1 MDKELKTDYCIL
13 GGGIA
18 GILVASKLASSGKK
32 VIIVDQ
38 GPRFSE
44 EDRANML
51 QQSKKDLNDFADY
64 NDDVVP
70 SIVTPLS
77 SETAKDDVI
86 EWTNYRLFGLGGTAL
101 HFQGIMMRPTE
112 EDMKVRSLFGYGR
125 DWPISYAD
133 LEPWLLKAEYEIGVA
148 ANEDNPYTSGGQCK
162 FRFIRCV

>member
-1 MDKELKTDYCIL
+1 M
-13 GGGIA
+13 
-18 GILVASKLASSGKK
+18 ASKLASSGKK

-64 NDDVVP
+64 NDDVDP
-70 SIVTPLS
+70 SIITPLS

-101 HFQGIMMRPTE
+101 HFEGCDHLWDAKFIA
-112 EDMKVRSLFGYGR
+112 LFLQY
-125 DWPISYAD
+125 
-133 LEPWLLKAEYEIGVA
+133 
-148 ANEDNPYTSGGQCK
+148 
-162 FRFIRCV
+162 